1 MATESLPNKEGH
13 AKALGREEG
22 PRIQHTEPKSPD
34 IVDFDGLQD
43 PQNPLNWSSARKIT
57 SIAIISCLTFVLPL
71 ISTIIAPGTEDVLRD
86 FNSTDKTLG
95 SFVTTAYVLGGVAG
109 PTVIAPCSE
118 LYGRSITYQ
127 VSSLLFFI
135 FNVACAVANNLG
147 ALVIFRLF
155 AAVVGSCSITIG
167 AGSIAD
173 MVPQEKRAAAM
184 AGWAMGPILAPS
196 IGPIIG
202 AYLTPAKGWRWVF
215 WVSTLLT
222 GVCAILSLALKES
235 YPYTILQRKTAKLR
249 KETGNQNLRS
259 KLDTGKTPR
268 ELFAFSIFRPLKML
282 FGSPV
287 LFLIPVYV
295 ALIYA
300 YIYLCFTTF
309 PRVFMDAYG
318 FSLGQA
324 GLAYL
329 GIGVGSL
336 IGLLLCGATMD
347 RISKFLTTRNGG
359 DFRPEYRLPPMAV
372 GVLVVPA
379 GLFWYGWTAEHRNH
393 WILPI
398 IGTAFLGAGMNIT
411 FMVSQTYLV
420 DAYTVYAASAAAGTT
435 ILRSL
440 IGALLPL
447 AGNNLYDSLG
457 IGWGTSLLGFIAL
470 TFIPGPYL
478 LYVYGEKFREYRL
491 FRVKF

>member
-1 MATESLPNKEGH
+1 MATDHSLNEGFE
-13 AKALGREEG
+13 KALPEAGSSE
-22 PRIQHTEPKSPD
+22 IQGAQPTNSD
-34 IVDFDGLQD
+34 IVDFDGVHD
-43 PQNPLNWSSARKIT
+43 PQNPLNWSAARKIT

-71 ISTIIAPGTEDVLRD
+71 ISTIIAPGIGDVLRD
-86 FNSTDKTLG
+86 FNSKDEALG

-109 PTVIAPCSE
+109 PTIIAPCSE

-127 VSSLLFFI
+127 VTSLLFFI
-135 FNVACAVANNLG
+135 FNVACAVANSLG
-147 ALVIFRLF
+147 ALVTLRLF
-155 AAVVGSCSITIG
+155 AAAVGSCSITIG

-173 MVPQEKRAAAM
+173 IVAVEKRAAAM
-184 AGWAMGPILAPS
+184 AAWVMGPILAPS

-215 WVSTLLT
+215 WVSTILT
-222 GVCAILSLALKES
+222 GICAVLSFALRES
-235 YPYTILQRKTAKLR
+235 YPYAILKRKTIKLR
-249 KETGNQNLRS
+249 EETGNMNLRS
-259 KLDTGKTPR
+259 KLDTGKGPY
-268 ELFAFSIFRPLKML
+268 EMFAFSMFRPLKML

-287 LFLIPVYV
+287 LFLMSLYV

-309 PRVFMDAYG
+309 PRIFVEAYG
-318 FSLGQA
+318 FSLEQV

-329 GIGVGSL
+329 GIGAGSL
-336 IGLLLCGATMD
+336 LGLILCGAAMD
-347 RISKFLTTRNGG
+347 RISKLLTAKNGG
-359 DFRPEYRLPPMAV
+359 QSRPEYRLPPMAL

-379 GLFWYGWTAEHRNH
+379 GLFWYAWTAEYQLH

-420 DAYTVYAASAAAGTT
+420 DAYTTYAASAAAAMT

-447 AGNNLYDSLG
+447 AGDSLYDSLG
-457 IGWGTSLLGFIAL
+457 VGWGTSVLGFIVLA
-470 TFIPGPYL
+470 FIPGPYF
-478 LYVYGEKFREYRL
+478 LYVYGEKARKYR
-491 FRVKF
+491 FFDF